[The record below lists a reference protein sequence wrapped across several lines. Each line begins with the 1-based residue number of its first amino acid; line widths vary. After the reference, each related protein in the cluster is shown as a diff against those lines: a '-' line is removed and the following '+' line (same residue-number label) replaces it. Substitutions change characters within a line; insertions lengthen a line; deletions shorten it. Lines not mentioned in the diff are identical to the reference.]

1 MDAIAWIRRGLAKP
15 EKSQRGLA
23 KALGIDP
30 AGVTRLLAGERQLKA
45 AEIAKV
51 ARYLGEEPPSFA
63 PRGAAARTPTPEP
76 APSSS
81 AVTVDGDGYAR
92 VALYDARAAAGAG
105 GVGRDLVKH
114 HLLFREQWLRAVTSA
129 PIEQLAV
136 LEVDGDSMEP
146 TLRSGDH
153 ALIDRTE
160 IRPRQKDGLYVLRV
174 DGGLQVK
181 RVSAH
186 PVSGLL
192 TISSDNPAY
201 RSYADI
207 RPIDVEIIGR
217 VIWIGRRM

>member
-1 MDAIAWIRRGLAKP
+1 MDVIAWIRRGLAKP
-15 EKSQRGLA
+15 DKSQRGLA

-30 AGVTRLLAGERQLKA
+30 AGVTRLLNGERQLKA

-51 ARYLGEEPPSFA
+51 ARYLGEEPPPYGGVPRRLPSA
-63 PRGAAARTPTPEP
+63 PLKE
-76 APSSS
+76 
-81 AVTVDGDGYAR
+81 AVETADDAYAR
-92 VALYDARAAAGAG
+92 IAVFDTRAAAGAG
-105 GVGRDLVKH
+105 GVGRDVVKH
-114 HLLFREQWLRAVTSA
+114 YLLFREQWLRAVTAA
-129 PIEQLAV
+129 PVEDLAV
-136 LEVDGDSMEP
+136 IEVDGDSMEP

-153 ALIDRTE
+153 ALVDRTE
-160 IRPRQKDGLYVLRV
+160 LRPRQKDGLYVLRV

-192 TISSDNPAY
+192 TVSSDNPAY

-207 RPIDVEIIGR
+207 RPGDVEIIGR

>member
-1 MDAIAWIRRGLAKP
+1 MVAWIRRGLAKP
-15 EKSQRGLA
+15 GKSQRGLA
-23 KALGIDP
+23 QALDIDP
-30 AGVTRLLAGERQLKA
+30 AGVNRLVKGERQLKA

-51 ARYLGEEPPSFA
+51 ARYLGEEPPSIGRGVGEGPARRRTQA
-63 PRGAAARTPTPEP
+63 PIE
-76 APSSS
+76 
-81 AVTVDGDGYAR
+81 DGEDTYAR
-92 VALYDARAAAGAG
+92 IAVYEGRAAAGAG
-105 GVGRDLVKH
+105 GEGGEQIKH
-114 HLLFREQWLRAVTSA
+114 YLLFREQWLRAVTSA
-129 PIEQLAV
+129 PVEELAV
-136 LEVDGDSMEP
+136 IEIDGDSMEP

-153 ALIDRTE
+153 ALVDRTE
-160 IRPRQKDGLYVLRV
+160 CRPRQKDGLYVIRV

-207 RPIDVEIIGR
+207 RPSDVAIVGR